1 MRSHQKGYGLH
12 GLPLLHALQRTF
24 LNFFVSLFV
33 ELVWKSECGTPANC
47 SLTVTDPPLVVSAF
61 AAKAATAEL
70 IVDSNG
76 A

>member
-12 GLPLLHALQRTF
+12 GLPLLNALQTTF
-24 LNFFVSLFV
+24 LDFFVSLFV
-33 ELVWKSECGTPANC
+33 ELVWKSEGGAPANC

-61 AAKAATAEL
+61 AVKAATADL
-70 IVDSNG
+70 IVDSND